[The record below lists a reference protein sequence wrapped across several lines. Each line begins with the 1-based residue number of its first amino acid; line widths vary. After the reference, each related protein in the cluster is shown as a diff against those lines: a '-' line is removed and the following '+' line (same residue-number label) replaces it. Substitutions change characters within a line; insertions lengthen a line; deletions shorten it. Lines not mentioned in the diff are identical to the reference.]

1 MGWGLALVLA
11 EVMPEYRHNLIKR
24 GYDYGESRVIT
35 GLCYA
40 SDARDA
46 RIIAA
51 AVTNKLHNVP
61 LFASLIDKAKAEYEQ
76 LKPPYGDV
84 NGDFTVTSV
93 DVTTLYNWLLNGDDS
108 NLVNG
113 DLDGSGNITAADI
126 TIVYNILLGQN
137 VEN

>member
-1 MGWGLALVLA
+1 MNIFEQL
-11 EVMPEYRHNLIKR
+11 
-24 GYDYGESRVIT
+24 D
-35 GLCYA
+35 
-40 SDARDA
+40 
-46 RIIAA
+46 
-51 AVTNKLHNVP
+51 
-61 LFASLIDKAKAEYEQ
+61 SLIDKAKAEYEQ